1 MLHHLKI
8 LSLLSKS
15 NVSCLNSLTNK
26 HVRAVRTPICKARRG
41 GLKDAYPE
49 DLLSAA
55 LKGLLKKT
63 KIDPKLV
70 DDIQVGN
77 VLPPGGG
84 ATVARMAM
92 FHAGYL

>member
-1 MLHHLKI
+1 M
-8 LSLLSKS
+8 
-15 NVSCLNSLTNK
+15 
-26 HVRAVRTPICKARRG
+26 RTPICKARKG
-41 GLKDAYPE
+41 GLKDAFPE
-49 DLLSAA
+49 DMLSAA
-55 LKGLLKKT
+55 LKGILERT

-92 FHAGYL
+92 FHAGYSTMQSLKQFLYYLDFPKPLLLPR